1 MTLQASPASQSLL
14 AAAGRILLSAIFI
27 YSGIGKVLA
36 PHNTIADIMY
46 SGLPF
51 PSLGLI
57 LAVAVE
63 VGGGALLAL
72 GFRTRLAALGLALF
86 ALFSAIAF
94 HHDIGERAHLMHL
107 LRNFAI
113 AGGLLQVI
121 AFGAGAYS
129 LDAVS
134 GRKRVAQAA

>member
-1 MTLQASPASQSLL
+1 MTPQVSPSSQSLL
-14 AAAGRILLSAIFI
+14 AAAGRILLAAVFL
-27 YSGIGKVLA
+27 YSGIGKALTPEA
-36 PHNTIADIMY
+36 TIGYIVY

-51 PSLGLI
+51 PSLGLG
-57 LAVAVE
+57 LAVAIE
-63 VGGGALLAL
+63 VGGGAMLAL

-86 ALFSAIAF
+86 AVFTALAF
-94 HHDIGERAHLMHL
+94 HHDIGERAHLILL
-107 LRNFAI
+107 LRNLAI

-134 GRKRVAQAA
+134 GRRRVAQAA

>member
-1 MTLQASPASQSLL
+1 MTYQASPSSQALL
-14 AAAGRILLSAIFI
+14 AAAGRILLAAIFL
-27 YSGIGKVLA
+27 YSGIFKALK
-36 PHNTIADIMY
+36 PHNTIADIVY

-51 PSLGLI
+51 PLLGLA
-57 LAVAVE
+57 LAVAIE
-63 VGGGALLAL
+63 VGAGAMLAL
-72 GFRTRLAALGLALF
+72 GFKTRLAALGLALF
-86 ALFSAIAF
+86 ALFSALAF
-94 HHDIGERAHLMHL
+94 HHDIGERVHLMHL

-129 LDAVS
+129 LDALT